1 MNDLQKHVEQ
11 IAQDLSNPN
20 QLEVWATEYEQED
33 YSVIDYLEGVLDIE
47 YVVGSDG
54 EYRGARVL
62 VAFGGPT
69 IWINTRTNTV
79 EGGWWEESARAHFD
93 DEIGLNETLEEL
105 FNCK

>member
-1 MNDLQKHVEQ
+1 MTDLQAHVNQ
-11 IAQDLSNPN
+11 IAQQLSNPN
-20 QLEVWATEYEQED
+20 QLEVWAEEYEQED
-33 YSVIDYLEGVLDIE
+33 FSVMDYLEGVLDIE

-69 IWINTRTNTV
+69 IWINTRINTV
-79 EGGWWEESARAHFD
+79 EGGWWQDSARAHFD
-93 DEIGLNETLEEL
+93 DEIGLGETLEEL

>member
-1 MNDLQKHVEQ
+1 MNDLQNHVKQ
-11 IAQDLSNPN
+11 IANELSNPN
-20 QLEVWATEYEQED
+20 QLEVWAVEDDNLD
-33 YSVIDYLEGVLDIE
+33 YSVLDYLEGALDIE

-69 IWINTRTNTV
+69 IWINTRTNQV
-79 EGGWWEESARAHFD
+79 EGAWWQDSAHATFD
-93 DEIGLNETLEEL
+93 DAIGLDETLEEL

>member
-1 MNDLQKHVEQ
+1 MNDLQTHVNQ

-20 QLEVWATEYEQED
+20 QLEAWAVEDDNPD
-33 YSVIDYLEGVLDIE
+33 YSILDYLNGALDIE
-47 YVVGSDG
+47 YIVGSDG
-54 EYRGARVL
+54 DYRGARIL

-79 EGGWWEESARAHFD
+79 EGGWWQDSAHATFD
-93 DEIGLNETLEEL
+93 DAIGLDETLEEL

>member
-1 MNDLQKHVEQ
+1 MTDLQTHVEQ

-20 QLEVWATEYEQED
+20 QLEVWAVEDGNPD
-33 YSVIDYLEGVLDIE
+33 YSILDYLNGALDIE
-47 YVVGSDG
+47 YVVGSEGD
-54 EYRGARVL
+54 YRGARIL

-79 EGGWWEESARAHFD
+79 EGGWWQESARAHFD
-93 DEIGLNETLEEL
+93 DEIGLNETIEEL